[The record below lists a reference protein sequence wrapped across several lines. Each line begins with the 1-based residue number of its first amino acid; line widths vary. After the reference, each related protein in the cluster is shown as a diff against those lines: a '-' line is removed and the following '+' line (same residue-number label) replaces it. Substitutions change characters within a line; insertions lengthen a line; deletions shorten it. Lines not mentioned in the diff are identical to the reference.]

1 MQQNLTWFLALC
13 FYREAGI
20 LIKNVDVTGGDVYVV
35 LNEDF
40 LIKKRSTNTNSLSGE
55 IVKETNAAGG
65 SRKQEK
71 KHPIL
76 AITKS
81 ASMFPEKVCKF

>member
-1 MQQNLTWFLALC
+1 M
-13 FYREAGI
+13 
-20 LIKNVDVTGGDVYVV
+20 IKNVDVTGGDVYVV

-40 LIKKRSTNTNSLSGE
+40 LIKKKSSTNTNSLSGE
-55 IVKETNAAGG
+55 IVRQTNAAGA

-81 ASMFPEKVCKF
+81 ISLFPEKVCKF